1 MKKLGIVFTL
11 LAVSAAAFWLWYD
24 PDRNVIDDQFTQS
37 EGYRSLHKQWEENK
51 ARAIDSDKESA
62 LAHLV
67 TSLLSH
73 TGRMEGT
80 LPVRLDSVS
89 LPALLTDES
98 EIQMEKDQPLFAQL
112 SAESIYTYGRIQ
124 LNGLSAV
131 LFLVKRPGVYQDVD
145 MLLATVKD
153 SALVD
158 AELLLEYRRNLA
170 EEVSGEAFFENG
182 NNHVIR
188 VTMNKRRFYPVEQ
201 TNTISYRYTIEED
214 GNIETQLDSES

>member
-24 PDRNVIDDQFTQS
+24 PDRNVIDDEFTQS
-37 EGYRSLHKQWEENK
+37 EEYRSLQKQWEEHK

-67 TSLLSH
+67 KSLLSH
-73 TGRMEGT
+73 TGEMEGT

-98 EIQMEKDQPLFAQL
+98 EIQMEKDQPLFAKL

-131 LFLVKRPGVYQDVD
+131 LFLLKRPGVYQDVD

-182 NNHVIR
+182 SSHIIQV
-188 VTMNKRRFYPVEQ
+188 VVNKKRFYPVEQ
-201 TNTISYRYTIEED
+201 TNTISYRYIIEED